1 MLRDALFFGRS
12 VRHFTLQWHLTNA
25 CAKRCAHCYDR
36 SGRDILRLAE
46 GRKVLRG
53 LFDFC
58 QRHDVHG
65 HVNFSGGDP
74 FLHPDFFEL
83 YDTAGGAAFT
93 LGVLGNPVSERQL
106 DALVKR
112 RTPRFYQVSLEGL
125 RAHNDSIRGE
135 GNFDEALGF
144 LELLRARGIKAHVM
158 LTLTGDNLEQVL
170 PLVEVLRGKADRFAF
185 NRVAQVG
192 EGAQLT
198 LPDPHTYERFL
209 REYEALARELPMLGR
224 KEGLLNLLRV
234 EDGLEAA
241 GGCTGV
247 GCGAAFNF
255 VALLPDGELHAC
267 RKFPSPIGHV
277 RTHTLEQ
284 AWASKEAQRYRRG
297 NSACAG
303 CAVKNQCGGC
313 MAVVHGAGLDPFS
326 DADPHCFAPGTKAF
340 ALGPA
345 LTDDG
350 AGVRLPVIHGR
361 GR

>member
-1 MLRDALFFGRS
+1 MLRDALFFGRT

-25 CAKRCAHCYDR
+25 CAKRCTHCYDR
-36 SGRDILRLAE
+36 SNRDILRLQE
-46 GRKVLRG
+46 GRRLLRD

-58 QRHDVHG
+58 QCHAVHG

-74 FLHPDFFEL
+74 FLHPDFL
-83 YDTAGGAAFT
+83 ALWDAAGGAAFS
-93 LGVLGNPVSERQL
+93 LGVLGNPVSDFQL
-106 DALVKR
+106 DALVR
-112 RTPRFYQVSLEGL
+112 RRRPRFYQVSLEGL

-144 LELLRARGIKAHVM
+144 LEALRARGVRAHVM
-158 LTLTGDNLEQVL
+158 LTLTRDNVDQVL
-170 PLVEVLRGKADRFAF
+170 PLVDVLRGRVDRFAF

-198 LPDPHTYERFL
+198 LPDPATYERFL
-209 REYEALARELPMLGR
+209 REYEALARELPMLAR
-224 KEGLLNLLRV
+224 KEGLLNLVRA

-255 VALLPDGELHAC
+255 VAVLPDGEIHAC

-277 RTHTLEQ
+277 RTHTLQ
-284 AWASKEAQRYRRG
+284 AAWASPEARRYRQG
-297 NSACAG
+297 SSACAG
-303 CAVKNQCGGC
+303 CAVKSHCGGC
-313 MAVVHGAGLDPFS
+313 MAVSHGAGLDPLR

-345 LTDDG
+345 LSG
-350 AGVRLPVIHGR
+350 EGLRLPVIDAR